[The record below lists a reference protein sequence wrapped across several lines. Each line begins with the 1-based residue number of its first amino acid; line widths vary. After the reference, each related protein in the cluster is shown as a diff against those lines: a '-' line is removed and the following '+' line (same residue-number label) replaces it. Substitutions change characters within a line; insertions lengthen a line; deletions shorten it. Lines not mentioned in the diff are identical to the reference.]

1 MFTDDKMDAYDC
13 LRVSKVLYEGLCS
26 HIGTRTEVII
36 RRELMDMEEIIRNS
50 KGVNEGTICM
60 HSSSHREGFRLKSS
74 DQDIMFWC
82 KRYNIICDVSNS
94 VDFYPCTMLMEHFVT
109 PPGFVKLK
117 LLTPAICFIIK
128 CSVVMHMNNYYISST
143 KFRNTMHHTL
153 TNSGVFTEK
162 LRLHGPCSNFYWGGH
177 EMDYSLCILVASEY
191 WPQTAQPLIAR
202 CQLKQWPTQ
211 TLLREILYIYIY
223 SMDVTLCP

>member
-1 MFTDDKMDAYDC
+1 
-13 LRVSKVLYEGLCS
+13 
-26 HIGTRTEVII
+26 
-36 RRELMDMEEIIRNS
+36 MDMEEIIRNS

-60 HSSSHREGFRLKSS
+60 HNSSHREGFRLKSS

-177 EMDYSLCILVASEY
+177 EMDYSLCIASKY
-191 WPQTAQPLIAR
+191 WPQTAQPWIAR

-223 SMDVTLCP
+223 IQWMSRYAHRK